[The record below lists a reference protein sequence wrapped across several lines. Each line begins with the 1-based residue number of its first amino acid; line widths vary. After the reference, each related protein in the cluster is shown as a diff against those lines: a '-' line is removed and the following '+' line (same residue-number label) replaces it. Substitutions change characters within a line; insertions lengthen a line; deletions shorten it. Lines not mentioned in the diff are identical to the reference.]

1 MAERL
6 TIDKAIAHAREVAE
20 ENYMQGMLCHAN
32 PDDEELDRYIEN
44 GRYHEQLAEWLKEL
58 QHYKDLEEQGRLI
71 ELPCKIGDTVWDI
84 KWWDD
89 TTETRVID
97 GKTYFR
103 RVMKHK
109 VTKSKFKLFDY
120 ENFGKTVFL
129 TKEEAEAALKEV
141 DK

>member
-6 TIDKAIAHAREVAE
+6 TIKDERGMAI
-20 ENYMQGMLCHAN
+20 
-32 PDDEELDRYIEN
+32 
-44 GRYHEQLAEWLKEL
+44 LKETDMKDRCEYCYEATQKL
-58 QHYKDLEEQGRLI
+58 AHYEDLEEQGRLI

-120 ENFGKTVFL
+120 DNFGKTVFL
-129 TKEEAEAALKEV
+129 TKEEAEAALKGGTQ
-141 DK
+141 